1 MLKRVFAMALALLLV
16 LVMVFTMGMAIAEDE
31 TGDIAVIVNGESVS
45 AALVMQYAEYQL
57 ANGYTET
64 LDYETAI
71 TDLTENVI
79 INQKIRELGLDQFTD
94 AEKALDKEKIDE
106 LFKRTPG
113 YVSWQGE
120 NWLACCDDYCEYLGD
135 VGYAELK
142 EMNLIHLIDE
152 FKEEE
157 DADFDNEVLE
167 KGGSPAGYLFRCL
180 HCGKYRLNVDFD

>member
-1 MLKRVFAMALALLLV
+1 MRREVDK
-16 LVMVFTMGMAIAEDE
+16 DE
-31 TGDIAVIVNGESVS
+31 GICMECVASGKAVEKFGGGFV
-45 AALVMQYAEYQL
+45 Q
-57 ANGYTET
+57 
-64 LDYETAI
+64 
-71 TDLTENVI
+71 
-79 INQKIRELGLDQFTD
+79 D
-94 AEKALDKEKIDE
+94 AEKALTKEKIDE

-135 VGYAELK
+135 VGYTELK

-157 DADFDNEVLE
+157 DADFDNEDLE